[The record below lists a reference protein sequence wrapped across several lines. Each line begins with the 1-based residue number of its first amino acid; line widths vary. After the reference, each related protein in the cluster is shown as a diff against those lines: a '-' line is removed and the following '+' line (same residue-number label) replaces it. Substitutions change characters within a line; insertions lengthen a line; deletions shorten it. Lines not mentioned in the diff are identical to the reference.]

1 MLRIYRVTLKYS
13 LIQQIIHLFKLLI
26 LFYSESQESKIE
38 QIPAI
43 ILLEDGTRLEGISF
57 GYPESVAG
65 EVVFST
71 GMVGYPES
79 LTDPSYYGQ
88 ILVLTYPLIGNYGM
102 PPLRPDDH
110 LQNYYEAP
118 GAQISALV
126 VDDYSRAYSHWN
138 ASSGLAQWLYNQRVA
153 AVSGIDTRTL
163 TKRLREKGTMLGKII
178 IGDKDVDFYDPNRDN
193 LVAKVSIDRPTVYG
207 SGSKRVALLDCGCK
221 HNIIR
226 EMVKRD
232 IELLRLPWD
241 YPLQEESFDGL
252 LISSG
257 PGDPKLCEPTIH
269 EVQKTLNAGTPT
281 FGICLGHQIMAL
293 AVGGDTEKMK
303 YGHRSQNQPVMDTFN
318 KQAFVTTQNHGF
330 VVKQDSLP
338 ADWQFSF
345 VNLNDDSS
353 EGLCHKSD
361 RFFSTQFHPE
371 AAPGP
376 TDTTFLFDR
385 FVELL

>member
-1 MLRIYRVTLKYS
+1 MFS
-13 LIQQIIHLFKLLI
+13 LSKPF
-26 LFYSESQESKIE
+26 QEHKIE
-38 QIPAI
+38 QIPASL
-43 ILLEDGTRLEGISF
+43 LLEDGTRLEGISF
-57 GYPESVAG
+57 GYPQSVAG

-102 PPLRPDDH
+102 PPLAPNKK
-110 LQNYYEAP
+110 LQDFYEAP
-118 GAQISALV
+118 SAQISALV

-138 ASSGLAQWLYNQRVA
+138 AGSGLAQWLYNQHVPA
-153 AVSGIDTRTL
+153 ISGIDTRAL

-178 IGDKDVDFYDPNRDN
+178 INEKDVDFYDPNRDN
-193 LVAKVSIDRPTVYG
+193 LVAKVSINQPLVYG
-207 SGSKRVALLDCGCK
+207 NGSKRVALLDCGCK

-226 EMVKRD
+226 EMVQRD
-232 IELLRLPWD
+232 VEIIRLPWD
-241 YPLQEESFDGL
+241 YPLQDESFDGL

-257 PGDPKLCEPTIH
+257 PGDPKLCEPTIR
-269 EVQKTLNAGTPT
+269 EVQRTLNDGTPT

-303 YGHRSQNQPVMDTFN
+303 YGHRSQNQPVQDGQSG
-318 KQAFVTTQNHGF
+318 KAFVTTQNHGF
-330 VVKQDSLP
+330 VVKRDNLP
-338 ADWQFSF
+338 SDWEFSF
-345 VNLNDDSS
+345 VNLNDGSS
-353 EGLCHKSD
+353 EGLAHKSG

-385 FVELL
+385 FVEML